1 MAIINFLPEFKLVEI
16 NRSTGLVMG
25 HVLAQFPLDPGFAG
39 IIDDYEYDMVENGFI
54 MGLGSDLEVDE
65 YDPARHA
72 QPFLLY
78 TEELNTFFDGLKW
91 YATGADEEDGIIYP
105 RLVGLYPGDSFT
117 TNNYEG
123 TYVNQR
129 FAKVI
134 DGQVSL
140 QDVANEFTLFAVQ
153 ESTLPT
159 GDLGL
164 RFTYIGGTPTA
175 EAPAPQPS
183 INDVVAVLTA
193 SVDNNLIE
201 TSTTYSNVSGLPDAW
216 VTDAFIQFSKPIV
229 EADVIITVP
238 NIGGNLVKLENIA
251 ANQKIWLSDIIK
263 EQNAAIPTRTK
274 LNAHTTQAF
283 SIDVQTLIETGD
295 LTITVIAANAAGLA
309 GTRQSTKP
317 ITQFVTL
324 ATKVLQGVE
333 FTD

>member
-39 IIDDYEYDMVENGFI
+39 IISDYEYDMVENGFV

-91 YATGADEEDGIIYP
+91 YANGADEEDGIIYP
-105 RLVGLYPGDSFT
+105 RLVGLYIGDSFT

-123 TYVNQR
+123 TYTNQK

-140 QDVANEFTLFAVQ
+140 QTIANEQTMFAVE

-164 RFTYIGGTPTA
+164 RFTYIGSFAEG
-175 EAPAPQPS
+175 EAPAPQVPMS
-183 INDVVAVLTA
+183 ITSNIPDPVTQNEPTLITIGTVANDFEGSMVRAHFTKPASITLEYQEGGQGDWIPLTNVFGPISGFPLDDITTQFRLTA
-193 SVDNNLIE
+193 SAVGSFQTNVEFKRVSDNVVL
-201 TSTTYSNVSGLPDAW
+201 G
-216 VTDAFIQFSKPIV
+216 SKIL
-229 EADVIITVP
+229 T
-238 NIGGNLVKLENIA
+238 
-251 ANQKIWLSDIIK
+251 AN
-263 EQNAAIPTRTK
+263 
-274 LNAHTTQAF
+274 
-283 SIDVQTLIETGD
+283 
-295 LTITVIAANAAGLA
+295 VIAE
-309 GTRQSTKP
+309 P
-317 ITQFVTL
+317 
-324 ATKVLQGVE
+324 E
-333 FTD
+333 EE